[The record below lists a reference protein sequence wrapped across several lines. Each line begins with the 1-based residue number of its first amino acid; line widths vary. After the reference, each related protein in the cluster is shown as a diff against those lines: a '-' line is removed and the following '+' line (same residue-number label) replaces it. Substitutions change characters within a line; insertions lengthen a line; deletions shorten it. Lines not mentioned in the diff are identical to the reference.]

1 MIFLD
6 EAGNALLLNGEPV
19 EIGDRGEIG
28 GRPLGLIEADK
39 NRFRLRGDF
48 GRFSLVGVDAVRARL
63 KT

>member
-1 MIFLD
+1 MKQVM
-6 EAGNALLLNGEPV
+6 LLLNGDPVV

>member
-1 MIFLD
+1 M
-6 EAGNALLLNGEPV
+6 LNGEPV